1 MKVTN
6 KTESPRGIWSKS
18 GLVFVAANDSRDVD
32 LTPEQ
37 AEQVGKIDGM
47 EVDSS
52 KAKADTK
59 PEAKPENKSKPED
72 KQ

>member
-6 KTESPRGIWSKS
+6 KTASQRGVWAKS
-18 GLVFVAANDSRDVD
+18 GLVFVAANDSRDLD

-37 AEQVGKIDGM
+37 AEEVGKIEGM
-47 EVDSS
+47 EVDSG

-59 PEAKPENKSKPED
+59 PDAKPDAKSKTED